1 MLGIGELFD
10 TMNNID
16 TTRLEI
22 LKMARELTINEY
34 IDRRAQEHNEWLD
47 KSSELWKTQRLTL
60 AYPVIPPYPT
70 EKEIITRAKA
80 LMDFL
85 LMGGVDESVT
95 EEKFSDGDDVDF
107 VGEAEYSNLG
117 DVIVETIDSSFE
129 PKLTDEKYS
138 SKLPQIM
145 KSVQDIKRFIGTK
158 K

>member
-1 MLGIGELFD
+1 MKQS
-10 TMNNID
+10 ID

-34 IDRRAQEHNEWLD
+34 IDRRAQEHNEWLG
-47 KSSELWKTQRLTL
+47 KSSELWKTQRLAL

-80 LMDFL
+80 LVDFL
-85 LMGGVDESVT
+85 LVD
-95 EEKFSDGDDVDF
+95 KMDDDIAEIDTKIELADVEADVEF
-107 VGEAEYSNLG
+107 AEEAEYSNLN
-117 DVIVETIDSSFE
+117 DVVTESIDASFEDSSS
-129 PKLTDEKYS
+129 KDEKYS

-145 KSVQDIKRFIGTK
+145 KSVQDIKNFIGNK

>member
-1 MLGIGELFD
+1 MKS
-10 TMNNID
+10 ID
-16 TTRLEI
+16 STRLEI

-47 KSSELWKTQRLTL
+47 KSSELWKTQRLAL

-70 EKEIITRAKA
+70 EKEIIARAKA

-85 LMGGVDESVT
+85 LTSDT
-95 EEKFSDGDDVDF
+95 EEDSSDYQATEVKVSDVDTEVEF
-107 VGEAEYSNLG
+107 VSEAEYSNLES
-117 DVIVETIDSSFE
+117 IVAETIDKSFDA
-129 PKLTDEKYS
+129 PPTDEKYA

-145 KSVQDIKRFIGTK
+145 KGVQDIRRLIGNK